1 MLENPF
7 PKIESRVT
15 RQPPELLYHYTS
27 GDGLRGII
35 TNRVLWA
42 TSIHHLN
49 DTQEL
54 LHALS
59 LASQAVQAYR
69 PESLTTLQ
77 VDLGMRMLED
87 IEKLKS
93 LKLFI
98 ASFSEEGD
106 LLSQWRAYCPRE
118 GGYSLGFSAPIVLS
132 PAKPH
137 GFSLYPCI
145 YDREEQKD
153 LIQFIVGSYLG
164 LLQGVWLSASRTTRG
179 LVESAAFYFV
189 GALVRVAPLIKHPTF
204 FEEREWRLVGTIPP
218 VGDSVKFRRVGDSVF
233 PYREIRLAGEGSDF
247 GAVIGKIVV
256 GPAKRRKASVEVIR
270 QVLRA
275 EGMFECEVVASAS
288 PFRAN

>member
-1 MLENPF
+1 MQNPF
-7 PKIESRVT
+7 PKIEARVT
-15 RQPPELLYHYTS
+15 RQPPDLLYHYTS
-27 GDGLRGII
+27 VDGLRGII

-54 LHALS
+54 LHALH

-69 PESLTTLQ
+69 PASLTTLQ
-77 VDLGMRMLED
+77 VNLGMQMLEY

-118 GGYSLGFSAPIVLS
+118 GGYSLGLSAPVVLS
-132 PAKPH
+132 LAERN

-145 YDREEQKD
+145 YDREEQRD

-164 LLQGVWLSASRTTRG
+164 LLQGITVSANRATKG
-179 LVESAAFYFV
+179 LVESAAFNFV
-189 GALVRVAPLIKHPTF
+189 GALVRVAPLLKHPTF
-204 FEEREWRLVGTIPP
+204 FEEREWRLVATTPP
-218 VGDSVKFRRVGDSVF
+218 VGNSVKSRRVGNSVL
-233 PYREIRLAGEGSDF
+233 PYREIRLAGAGSDS
-247 GAVIGKIVV
+247 GTVIGKVVV
-256 GPAKRRKASVEVIR
+256 GPARKLQASVDAIR
-270 QVLRA
+270 KVLHA

>member
-1 MLENPF
+1 MEDPF
-7 PKIESRVT
+7 PKIVARII
-15 RQPPELLYHYTS
+15 RQSPDLLYHYTS
-27 GDGLRGII
+27 LDGLRGIM
-35 TNRVLWA
+35 TNRILWA

-54 LHALS
+54 LHALN
-59 LASQAVQAYR
+59 LASLAVQAYK

-77 VDLGMRMLED
+77 VELGMQMLEY

-118 GGYSLGFSAPIVLS
+118 GGYSLGFSAPVVLS
-132 PAKPH
+132 LAEPQ

-145 YDREEQKD
+145 YDREEQRD

-164 LLQGVWLSASRTTRG
+164 LLQGIWVSAGRATRG

-189 GALVRVAPLIKHPTF
+189 GALVRVAPLLKHPTF
-204 FEEREWRLVGTIPP
+204 FEEREWRLVATIPP
-218 VGDSVKFRRVGDSVF
+218 VGNSVKSRRAGDSVL
-233 PYREIRLAGEGSDF
+233 PYREIRLAGRGSDS
-247 GAVIGKIVV
+247 GTVIRKIVV
-256 GPAKRRKASVEVIR
+256 GPATELQASVDVIR
-270 QVLRA
+270 KVLGA
-275 EGMFECEVVASAS
+275 EGMFESEVVVSAS

>member
-1 MLENPF
+1 MENPF
-7 PKIESRVT
+7 PKIEARVT
-15 RQPPELLYHYTS
+15 RQPPDLLYHYTS
-27 GDGLRGII
+27 VDGVRGII

-54 LHALS
+54 LHALN

-77 VDLGMRMLED
+77 VDLGMRMLEH

-118 GGYSLGFSAPIVLS
+118 GGYSLGFSTPVILS
-132 PAKPH
+132 LTEPR
-137 GFSLYPCI
+137 GFFLRPCI

-153 LIQFIVGSYLG
+153 LIQFIVGRYLG
-164 LLQGVWLSASRTTRG
+164 LLQDIWPPANLSTGG
-179 LVESAAFYFV
+179 LVESAAFWFV
-189 GALVRVAPLIKHPTF
+189 GALVRVAPLLKHPTF
-204 FEEREWRLVGTIPP
+204 FEEREWRLVGMTPP
-218 VGDSVKFRRVGDSVF
+218 VGDSVKFRRVGDSVL
-233 PYREIRLAGEGSDF
+233 PYREIRLPRRGSDSG
-247 GAVIGKIVV
+247 GAIGKIVV
-256 GPAKRRKASVEVIR
+256 GPAKEQQASIDVIR

-275 EGMFECEVVASAS
+275 EGMFECEVVVSAS